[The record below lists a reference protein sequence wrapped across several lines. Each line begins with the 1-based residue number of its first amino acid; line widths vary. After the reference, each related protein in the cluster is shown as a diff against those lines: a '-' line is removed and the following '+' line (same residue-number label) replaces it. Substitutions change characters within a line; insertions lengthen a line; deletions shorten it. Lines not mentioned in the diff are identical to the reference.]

1 MQIVNLLKLLI
12 DPENM
17 LSAANVR
24 FLFLKIIKF
33 YLKIIHSRKLKNQNF

>member
-17 LSAANVR
+17 LSAINVKFEILFLF
-24 FLFLKIIKF
+24 FLFLFFLIQVF
-33 YLKIIHSRKLKNQNF
+33 YDFF